1 MADNTARREFLRLAG
16 KGAATGMLL
25 PGLAAAQSGPAQ
37 ATAAQ
42 SASRDGKPLR
52 IPPAVWNVRASDAA
66 GDGKTIDTPAI
77 NSLIERAAHGGG
89 GLIWFPPGI
98 YACYSIHLRSNVALY
113 LDAGAVIL
121 AADAPP
127 SGGYDHPESNQPWEA
142 YQDFGHNHWHNSLI
156 WGEDLQNISITG
168 PGRIWGRGLSKGR
181 GSGPDANTPGV
192 ANKAIALKN
201 CRSVILRDF
210 QILQGGH
217 FGILATGVNNLTI
230 DNLTIDTNRDGM
242 DIDCCRNVR
251 ISNCTVNSPWDD
263 GICLKSSYALGRAVL
278 TEDVTVSNCF
288 VTAGYELGSVLDGTF
303 RRFPDGTP
311 VARQGRIKLGTESA
325 GGFRNIAISNCV
337 LDGCKGLALETVDGG
352 LLEEVAISNITLRS
366 ITDTPLFLRL
376 GRRMRA
382 PQGSSIGTLNRVLI
396 DNIVSYDCASP
407 LPVMIMGV
415 PDHPVAD
422 IRINNL
428 YLHHRPAAP
437 ASQASAAPPEQQTLY
452 PEANRFGPMPS
463 QGFFI
468 RHARNITIANT
479 EIACASADGRPFF
492 ALADVNDIDLFR
504 VRMRAPEPAPRF
516 LLQDVRELRISACR
530 GMADQNISWVKNRVI

>member
-1 MADNTARREFLRLAG
+1 MTEIRPRREFLRLAG
-16 KGAATGMLL
+16 KGAATGMFL
-25 PGLAAAQSGPAQ
+25 PGIGIAE
-37 ATAAQ
+37 
-42 SASRDGKPLR
+42 SAVRGSQPIE
-52 IPPAVWNVRASDAA
+52 IPHTVWNVKTSDVI

-77 NSLIERAAHGGG
+77 NRLIERAARSGG
-89 GLIWFPPGI
+89 GLIWFPPGT
-98 YACYSIHLRSNVALY
+98 YACYSIHLRSNIALY

-121 AADAPP
+121 AADSPP
-127 SGGYDHPESNQPWEA
+127 AGSPGGYDHPESNQPWDP

-156 WGEDLQNISITG
+156 WGEDLHNISITG

-181 GSGPDANTPGV
+181 GSGPDAKTPGV
-192 ANKAIALKN
+192 ADKTIALKN
-201 CRSVILRDF
+201 CSSVILRDF
-210 QILQGGH
+210 QILEGGH

-263 GICLKSSYALGRAVL
+263 GICLKSSYALGRQVL

-288 VTAGYELGSVLDGTF
+288 VTASYELGAVLDGTY
-303 RRFPDGTP
+303 RRFPAGAQ

-352 LLEEVAISNITLRS
+352 LLEEIAISNITLRS

-376 GRRMRA
+376 GRRMRV
-382 PQGSSIGTLNRVLI
+382 PPGTVIGTLRRVLI
-396 DNIVSYDCASP
+396 DNLVSYDCASP
-407 LPVMIMGV
+407 LPAMIMGI
-415 PDHPVAD
+415 PEHPVED
-422 IRINNL
+422 IHINNL
-428 YLHHRPAAP
+428 YMHHRPGAP
-437 ASQASAAPPEQQTLY
+437 ASQASVVPPEQQTLY

-468 RHARNITIANT
+468 RHARNIAIANT
-479 EIACASADGRPFF
+479 EIACAGVDARPFF
-492 ALADVNDIDLFR
+492 ALTDVSDVDLFR
-504 VRMRAPEPAPRF
+504 VRMRAPERVPRF
-516 LLQDVRELRISACR
+516 LLQDVRELRIAACR
-530 GMADQNISWVKNRVI
+530 GMADKDLPWIKEGVL